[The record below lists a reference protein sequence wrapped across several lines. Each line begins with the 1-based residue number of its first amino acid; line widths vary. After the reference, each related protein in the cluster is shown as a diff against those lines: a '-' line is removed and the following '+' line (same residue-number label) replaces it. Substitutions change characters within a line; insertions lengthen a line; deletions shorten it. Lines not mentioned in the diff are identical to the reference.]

1 MVVYRELCTDPAAR
15 AEVSLS
21 LSFHKRRSSRQ
32 RARLS
37 SGEEIAL
44 ILPRGTVLSDGS
56 VLRGENGH
64 LVRIEAAPECVS
76 RVVSEDALLLTR
88 AAYHLGNRHIAVQV
102 APGSLSYL
110 HDHVLDDL
118 VRGLGLPVK
127 IMDAPFEPESGAY
140 GAHGHGGHD
149 HGDEHD
155 HHAHGDHGH
164 GHHRHAH
171 HEPEPDT
178 HRHLPLHRRG
188 DAKAASD
195 PELPP

>member
-1 MVVYRELCTDPAAR
+1 MIVYRELCTDPVAH
-15 AEVSLS
+15 AEASLS

-56 VLRGENGH
+56 VLRGEGGQ
-64 LVRIEAAPECVS
+64 LLRVEAAPERVS
-76 RVVSEDALLLTR
+76 RIVSEDSLLLTR

-102 APGSLSYL
+102 EPGNLSYL

-118 VRGLGLPVK
+118 VRGLGLSVEV
-127 IMDAPFEPESGAY
+127 MDAPFEPESGAY

-149 HGDEHD
+149 HDDHEHSHHHHE
-155 HHAHGDHGH
+155 HHAPHVHE
-164 GHHRHAH
+164 R

-178 HRHLPLHRRG
+178 RRHLPLHRRE
-188 DAKAASD
+188 DAKGTTD